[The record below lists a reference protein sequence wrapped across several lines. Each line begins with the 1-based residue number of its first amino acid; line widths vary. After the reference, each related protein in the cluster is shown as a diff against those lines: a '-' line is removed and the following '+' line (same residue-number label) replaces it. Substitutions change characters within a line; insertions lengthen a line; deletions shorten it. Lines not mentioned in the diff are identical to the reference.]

1 MAGYG
6 RGYYGEAQLQTT
18 KSKPRSWF
26 TIVAVVGLGAATVW
40 LLWPRSSP
48 SPGLGRYPQSPQ
60 PQPQPQPQAQLASA
74 ASVVAIPPPAGAL
87 QKQIPPLAGALQK
100 QLQDDAMARG
110 FATVEAYENS
120 LIASVKGLQDAGVQ
134 VMLAPNLQHLAP
146 KLLPGGST
154 ST

>member
-6 RGYYGEAQLQTT
+6 RGYYGEAQLETT

-40 LLWPRSSP
+40 LLWPRSSSH
-48 SPGLGRYPQSPQ
+48 SPGNGIGRYPQAPPQ
-60 PQPQPQPQAQLASA
+60 PQPQPQPQLQSQPA
-74 ASVVAIPPPAGAL
+74 AAAPIVALPPPS
-87 QKQIPPLAGALQK
+87 GALQK

-120 LIASVKGLQDAGVQ
+120 VIASAKGLQDAGAQ

-146 KLLPGGST
+146 KLLLPSGST